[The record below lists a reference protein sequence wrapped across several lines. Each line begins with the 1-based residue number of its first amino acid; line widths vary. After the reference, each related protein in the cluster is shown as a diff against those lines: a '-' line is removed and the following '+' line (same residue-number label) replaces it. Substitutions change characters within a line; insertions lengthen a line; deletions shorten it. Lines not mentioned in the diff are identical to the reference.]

1 MKLVFTLLFALFFTF
16 TASAQLVINEVC
28 YDPSNVGLEGDANGD
43 GTYVQEQDEFIEFV
57 NIGTTPLNL
66 GGYQILD
73 SVLAPAGGLP
83 PFSTV
88 RHTFASNVIIPA
100 GGSLV
105 IFGGGVPV
113 GTFGGAVLVVDTGS
127 AGLSMQTSG
136 EIILVANAA
145 GTRILNF
152 NTDALSNNPNESYTR
167 SPDFTGDFVQHSTL
181 PGARKFSPGTRI
193 DGTPMVLSTKAA
205 YKANLLKVW
214 PNPAKSTLFLDGSI
228 DSQTEIAI
236 YNQVGVLVFQGK
248 AIDNQLNVSAY
259 PTGMYALTTQV
270 KGQKMSVQFIVTQ

>member
-57 NIGTTPLNL
+57 NTGTTSLNL

-73 SVLAPAGGLP
+73 SVIATGIA
-83 PFSTV
+83 TV
-88 RHTFASNVIIPA
+88 RHTFASNVVIPA
-100 GGSLV
+100 GGSLI

-113 GTFGGAVLVVDTGS
+113 GSFGGAVLVVDTGS

-145 GTRILNF
+145 GSRILNF

-181 PGARKFSPGTRI
+181 PGARKFSPGTLV
-193 DGTPMVLSTKAA
+193 DGTPFVLSTKSQF
-205 YKANLLKVW
+205 KANLLKVW
-214 PNPAKSTLFLDGSI
+214 PNPAKSSLFLDGSI
-228 DSQTEIAI
+228 DSQTEIAV
-236 YNQVGVLVFQGK
+236 YNQVGVLVFKGK
-248 AIDNQLNVSAY
+248 ATNNQLNVSAY

-270 KGQKMSVQFIVTQ
+270 KGQKVSVQFIVSQ